1 MRGDT
6 VWDLTALPNGCFRH
20 CSSRMQIIYNWFW
33 SMLASGGQNEFMP
46 WFSDNWIKIVLILLA
61 AGLIID
67 YTIYLMRW
75 QPYHIWL
82 TALRRARGYVSR
94 PFAKETAKPHYAG
107 YRRVLEDVE
116 GAQPA
121 PGSARAPERTAH
133 ERVRVYEAEPVKQP
147 PAAARDDSA
156 FKRPLVRPPQDARP
170 ASDRQ
175 YMRPE
180 SAPAPVATDSAFAY
194 EDDFADD
201 YAPDTALDAEGY
213 VPESVIAPPAPDAD
227 KYDEPMFSA
236 PPTFARSA
244 RETAPVYGRVYQSPG
259 QPILPLGMDEDER
272 RPQVELPG
280 MDVPGAVQ
288 DAAAGAP
295 VQAERVAPAA
305 VEPAPQPVQV
315 EPVQAVK
322 PAPVVRPAAVEPA
335 PQPVQVEPVQ
345 AVKPA
350 PVVRPAAVEPAP
362 QPVQAEPVQAVKPAP
377 VQPVR
382 PTQKPVASKPAPAR
396 RPTPDGYKSR
406 RARAQSAAAA
416 QSVEA
421 EQQAQPAQPKPI
433 QPARPA
439 QPVNPAQP
447 PRPAQSAP
455 RSISVRETGAT
466 RDMDFD
472 DDM

>member
-1 MRGDT
+1 MGLNGFT
-6 VWDLTALPNGCFRH
+6 EWLFSALL
-20 CSSRMQIIYNWFW
+20 SWMQIIYNWFW

-94 PFAKETAKPHYAG
+94 PFVKETAKPHYAG

-147 PAAARDDSA
+147 PAAARGDSA

-175 YMRPE
+175 FMRPE

-227 KYDEPMFSA
+227 EYDEPMFSA

-305 VEPAPQPVQV
+305 VEPASQPVQV

-322 PAPVVRPAAVEPA
+322 PV
-335 PQPVQVEPVQ
+335 
-345 AVKPA
+345 

-421 EQQAQPAQPKPI
+421 EPQAQPAQPKPI

-455 RSISVRETGAT
+455 RAISVRETGAT

>member
-1 MRGDT
+1 MGLNGFT
-6 VWDLTALPNGCFRH
+6 EWLFSALL
-20 CSSRMQIIYNWFW
+20 SWMQIIYNWFW

-147 PAAARDDSA
+147 PAAARGDSA

-227 KYDEPMFSA
+227 EYDEPMFSA

-315 EPVQAVK
+315 ES
-322 PAPVVRPAAVEPA
+322 
-335 PQPVQVEPVQ
+335 
-345 AVKPA
+345 
-350 PVVRPAAVEPAP
+350 
-362 QPVQAEPVQAVKPAP
+362 VQAVKPAP
-377 VQPVR
+377 VQPVS
-382 PTQKPVASKPAPAR
+382 PAQKPVASKPAPAR

-421 EQQAQPAQPKPI
+421 EPQAQPAQPKPI

-455 RSISVRETGAT
+455 RAISVRETGAT

>member
-1 MRGDT
+1 MGLNGFT
-6 VWDLTALPNGCFRH
+6 EWLFSALL
-20 CSSRMQIIYNWFW
+20 SWMQIIYNWFW

-75 QPYHIWL
+75 QPYHVWL

-180 SAPAPVATDSAFAY
+180 SASAPVATDSAFAY

-295 VQAERVAPAA
+295 VQAERVAPVA

-315 EPVQAVK
+315 
-322 PAPVVRPAAVEPA
+322 
-335 PQPVQVEPVQ
+335 
-345 AVKPA
+345 
-350 PVVRPAAVEPAP
+350 
-362 QPVQAEPVQAVKPAP
+362 EPVQAVKPAP

-421 EQQAQPAQPKPI
+421 ELQAQPVQPKPI
-433 QPARPA
+433 QPA
-439 QPVNPAQP
+439 
-447 PRPAQSAP
+447 RPAQSAP
-455 RSISVRETGAT
+455 RSISVRETGTT

>member
-1 MRGDT
+1 
-6 VWDLTALPNGCFRH
+6 
-20 CSSRMQIIYNWFW
+20 
-33 SMLASGGQNEFMP
+33 
-46 WFSDNWIKIVLILLA
+46 
-61 AGLIID
+61 
-67 YTIYLMRW
+67 
-75 QPYHIWL
+75 
-82 TALRRARGYVSR
+82 
-94 PFAKETAKPHYAG
+94 
-107 YRRVLEDVE
+107 
-116 GAQPA
+116 
-121 PGSARAPERTAH
+121 
-133 ERVRVYEAEPVKQP
+133 
-147 PAAARDDSA
+147 
-156 FKRPLVRPPQDARP
+156 
-170 ASDRQ
+170 
-175 YMRPE
+175 MRPE

-295 VQAERVAPAA
+295 VQAERVAPVA

-315 EPVQAVK
+315 
-322 PAPVVRPAAVEPA
+322 
-335 PQPVQVEPVQ
+335 
-345 AVKPA
+345 
-350 PVVRPAAVEPAP
+350 
-362 QPVQAEPVQAVKPAP
+362 EPVQAVKPAP

-421 EQQAQPAQPKPI
+421 ELQAQPKPI

>member
-1 MRGDT
+1 MGLNGFT
-6 VWDLTALPNGCFRH
+6 EWLFSALL
-20 CSSRMQIIYNWFW
+20 SWMQIIYNWFW

-94 PFAKETAKPHYAG
+94 PFVKETAKPHYAG

-147 PAAARDDSA
+147 PAAARGDSA

-175 YMRPE
+175 FMRPE

-227 KYDEPMFSA
+227 EYDEPMFSA

-305 VEPAPQPVQV
+305 VEPASQPVQV
-315 EPVQAVK
+315 
-322 PAPVVRPAAVEPA
+322 
-335 PQPVQVEPVQ
+335 
-345 AVKPA
+345 
-350 PVVRPAAVEPAP
+350 
-362 QPVQAEPVQAVKPAP
+362 EPVQAVKPAP

-421 EQQAQPAQPKPI
+421 EPQAQPAQPKPI

-455 RSISVRETGAT
+455 RAISVRETGAT

>member
-1 MRGDT
+1 MGLNGFT
-6 VWDLTALPNGCFRH
+6 EWLFSALL
-20 CSSRMQIIYNWFW
+20 SWMQIIYNWFW

-94 PFAKETAKPHYAG
+94 PFVKETAKPHYAG

-133 ERVRVYEAEPVKQP
+133 AKVRVYEAEPVKQP
-147 PAAARDDSA
+147 PAAAHDDSA

-175 YMRPE
+175 FMRPE

-213 VPESVIAPPAPDAD
+213 VPESVIAPSAPDAD
-227 KYDEPMFSA
+227 EYDAPMFSA

-305 VEPAPQPVQV
+305 VEPAPQPIQV
-315 EPVQAVK
+315 ESVQAVK

-335 PQPVQVEPVQ
+335 PQPVQHD
-345 AVKPA
+345 
-350 PVVRPAAVEPAP
+350 R
-362 QPVQAEPVQAVKPAP
+362 
-377 VQPVR
+377 
-382 PTQKPVASKPAPAR
+382 
-396 RPTPDGYKSR
+396 R
-406 RARAQSAAAA
+406 RALCQVRADQ
-416 QSVEA
+416 V
-421 EQQAQPAQPKPI
+421 
-433 QPARPA
+433 
-439 QPVNPAQP
+439 
-447 PRPAQSAP
+447 
-455 RSISVRETGAT
+455 
-466 RDMDFD
+466 
-472 DDM
+472 

>member
-1 MRGDT
+1 M
-6 VWDLTALPNGCFRH
+6 
-20 CSSRMQIIYNWFW
+20 
-33 SMLASGGQNEFMP
+33 
-46 WFSDNWIKIVLILLA
+46 LILLA

-156 FKRPLVRPPQDARP
+156 FKRPLVRPPQDACP

-295 VQAERVAPAA
+295 VQAERVAPVA
-305 VEPAPQPVQV
+305 VEPAPQPVQI
-315 EPVQAVK
+315 E
-322 PAPVVRPAAVEPA
+322 R
-335 PQPVQVEPVQ
+335 VQ

-362 QPVQAEPVQAVKPAP
+362 QPVQAEPVQAVKPAPVVRPAAAEPAPQPVQVEPVQAVKPAP

-406 RARAQSAAAA
+406 RTRAQSAAAA
-416 QSVEA
+416 QPVEA
-421 EQQAQPAQPKPI
+421 ELQAQPAQPKPI

>member
-1 MRGDT
+1 MGLNGFT
-6 VWDLTALPNGCFRH
+6 EWLFSALL
-20 CSSRMQIIYNWFW
+20 SWMQIIYNWFW

-147 PAAARDDSA
+147 SAAARDDSASA

-295 VQAERVAPAA
+295 VQAERVAPVA

-322 PAPVVRPAAVEPA
+322 PAPAAVEPA
-335 PQPVQVEPVQ
+335 SQPVQV
-345 AVKPA
+345 
-350 PVVRPAAVEPAP
+350 
-362 QPVQAEPVQAVKPAP
+362 EPVQAVKPAP

-421 EQQAQPAQPKPI
+421 ELQAQPKSI

>member
-1 MRGDT
+1 MGLNGFT
-6 VWDLTALPNGCFRH
+6 EWLFSALL
-20 CSSRMQIIYNWFW
+20 SWMQIIYNWFW

-133 ERVRVYEAEPVKQP
+133 EMVRVYEAEPVKQP

-170 ASDRQ
+170 AADRQ

-288 DAAAGAP
+288 DATAGAP
-295 VQAERVAPAA
+295 VQAERVAPVA

-335 PQPVQVEPVQ
+335 PQPVQVEPV
-345 AVKPA
+345 
-350 PVVRPAAVEPAP
+350 R
-362 QPVQAEPVQAVKPAP
+362 AVKPAP

-421 EQQAQPAQPKPI
+421 ELQAQPAQPKPI

>member
-1 MRGDT
+1 MGLNGFT
-6 VWDLTALPNGCFRH
+6 EWLFSALL
-20 CSSRMQIIYNWFW
+20 SWMQIIYNWFW

-94 PFAKETAKPHYAG
+94 PFVKETAKPHYAG

-147 PAAARDDSA
+147 PAAARDDST

-175 YMRPE
+175 FMRPE

-227 KYDEPMFSA
+227 EYDEPMFSA

-288 DAAAGAP
+288 DAAAGVP

-315 EPVQAVK
+315 ES
-322 PAPVVRPAAVEPA
+322 
-335 PQPVQVEPVQ
+335 
-345 AVKPA
+345 
-350 PVVRPAAVEPAP
+350 
-362 QPVQAEPVQAVKPAP
+362 VQAVKPAP

-382 PTQKPVASKPAPAR
+382 PAQKPVASKPAPAR

-421 EQQAQPAQPKPI
+421 EPQAQPAQPKPI

-455 RSISVRETGAT
+455 RAISVRETGAT

>member
-1 MRGDT
+1 MGLNGFT
-6 VWDLTALPNGCFRH
+6 EWLFSALL
-20 CSSRMQIIYNWFW
+20 SWMQIIYNWFW

-121 PGSARAPERTAH
+121 PGSARSPERTAH
-133 ERVRVYEAEPVKQP
+133 ERVRVYEAEPVQQP

-280 MDVPGAVQ
+280 MDVPGAAQ
-288 DAAAGAP
+288 DAAADAP

-305 VEPAPQPVQV
+305 AEPAPQPVQV
-315 EPVQAVK
+315 
-322 PAPVVRPAAVEPA
+322 
-335 PQPVQVEPVQ
+335 
-345 AVKPA
+345 
-350 PVVRPAAVEPAP
+350 
-362 QPVQAEPVQAVKPAP
+362 EPVQAVKPAP

-421 EQQAQPAQPKPI
+421 ELQAQPKPI

>member
-1 MRGDT
+1 MGLNGFT
-6 VWDLTALPNGCFRH
+6 EWLFSALL
-20 CSSRMQIIYNWFW
+20 SWMQIIYNWFW

-201 YAPDTALDAEGY
+201 YAPDIALDAEGY

-244 RETAPVYGRVYQSPG
+244 RETATVYGRVYQRPG

-295 VQAERVAPAA
+295 VQAERVAPVAG
-305 VEPAPQPVQV
+305 EPAPQPVQV
-315 EPVQAVK
+315 
-322 PAPVVRPAAVEPA
+322 
-335 PQPVQVEPVQ
+335 
-345 AVKPA
+345 
-350 PVVRPAAVEPAP
+350 
-362 QPVQAEPVQAVKPAP
+362 EPVQAVKPAP

-382 PTQKPVASKPAPAR
+382 PTQKPVASKPVPAR

-421 EQQAQPAQPKPI
+421 ELQAQPKPI

>member
-1 MRGDT
+1 MGLNGFT
-6 VWDLTALPNGCFRH
+6 EWLFSALL
-20 CSSRMQIIYNWFW
+20 SWMQIIYNWFW

-121 PGSARAPERTAH
+121 PGSARAPERTEHAK
-133 ERVRVYEAEPVKQP
+133 VRVYEAEPVKQP
-147 PAAARDDSA
+147 PAAARGDSA

-175 YMRPE
+175 FMRPE

-227 KYDEPMFSA
+227 EYDEPMFSA

-295 VQAERVAPAA
+295 VQAERVAPVA

-315 EPVQAVK
+315 EPVQAAK

-335 PQPVQVEPVQ
+335 PQPVQVEH
-345 AVKPA
+345 
-350 PVVRPAAVEPAP
+350 
-362 QPVQAEPVQAVKPAP
+362 VQAVKPAP
-377 VQPVR
+377 VQPVS
-382 PTQKPVASKPAPAR
+382 PAQKPVASKPAPAR

-421 EQQAQPAQPKPI
+421 EPQAQPAQPKPI
-433 QPARPA
+433 QPVRPA
-439 QPVNPAQP
+439 QPVNPVQP

-455 RSISVRETGAT
+455 RAISVRETGAT

>member
-1 MRGDT
+1 MGLNGFT
-6 VWDLTALPNGCFRH
+6 EWLFSALL
-20 CSSRMQIIYNWFW
+20 SWMQIIYNWFW

-133 ERVRVYEAEPVKQP
+133 ERVRVYEAETVKQP
-147 PAAARDDSA
+147 PAAARDDSE

-244 RETAPVYGRVYQSPG
+244 REAAPVYGRVYQSPG

-295 VQAERVAPAA
+295 VQAERVAPVA
-305 VEPAPQPVQV
+305 VEPAPQPVQA

-350 PVVRPAAVEPAP
+350 PVVRPAVAEPAP
-362 QPVQAEPVQAVKPAP
+362 QPVQVEPVQAVKPAP

>member
-1 MRGDT
+1 MGLNGFT
-6 VWDLTALPNGCFRH
+6 EWLFSALL
-20 CSSRMQIIYNWFW
+20 SWMQIIYNWFW

-147 PAAARDDSA
+147 PAAARDDSASA

-295 VQAERVAPAA
+295 VQAERVAPVA

-315 EPVQAVK
+315 EPVQAERA
-322 PAPVVRPAAVEPA
+322 APVAVEPV

-345 AVKPA
+345 AERVA
-350 PVVRPAAVEPAP
+350 L
-362 QPVQAEPVQAVKPAP
+362 VQL
-377 VQPVR
+377 VR

-421 EQQAQPAQPKPI
+421 ELQAQPKPI

>member
-1 MRGDT
+1 MGLNGFT
-6 VWDLTALPNGCFRH
+6 EWLFSALL
-20 CSSRMQIIYNWFW
+20 SWMQIIYNWFW

-94 PFAKETAKPHYAG
+94 PFVKETAKPHYAG

-147 PAAARDDSA
+147 PAAARDDST

-175 YMRPE
+175 FMRPE

-227 KYDEPMFSA
+227 EYDEPMFSA

-288 DAAAGAP
+288 DAAAGVP

-335 PQPVQVEPVQ
+335 PQPVQVES
-345 AVKPA
+345 
-350 PVVRPAAVEPAP
+350 
-362 QPVQAEPVQAVKPAP
+362 VQAVKPAP

-382 PTQKPVASKPAPAR
+382 PAQKPVASKPAPAR

-421 EQQAQPAQPKPI
+421 EPQAQPAQPKPI

-455 RSISVRETGAT
+455 RAISVRETGAT

>member
-1 MRGDT
+1 MGLNGFT
-6 VWDLTALPNGCFRH
+6 EWLFSALL
-20 CSSRMQIIYNWFW
+20 SWMQIIYNWFW

-147 PAAARDDSA
+147 PAAARDDSE
-156 FKRPLVRPPQDARP
+156 FKRPLVRPLQDARP

-295 VQAERVAPAA
+295 VQAERVAPVA
-305 VEPAPQPVQV
+305 VEPAPQPVQG
-315 EPVQAVK
+315 
-322 PAPVVRPAAVEPA
+322 
-335 PQPVQVEPVQ
+335 
-345 AVKPA
+345 
-350 PVVRPAAVEPAP
+350 
-362 QPVQAEPVQAVKPAP
+362 EPVQAVKPAP

-421 EQQAQPAQPKPI
+421 EPQAQPVQPKPI
-433 QPARPA
+433 QPVRPA

-455 RSISVRETGAT
+455 RAISVRETGAT